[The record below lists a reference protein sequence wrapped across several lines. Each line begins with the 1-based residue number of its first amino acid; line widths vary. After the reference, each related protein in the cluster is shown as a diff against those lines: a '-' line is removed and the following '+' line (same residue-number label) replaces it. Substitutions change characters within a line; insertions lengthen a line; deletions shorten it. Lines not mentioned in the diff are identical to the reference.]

1 MKLIGF
7 WALAVLT
14 ACSTYQEPTLP
25 NLTLDQAVKSS
36 LRNPVN
42 TKRDIYRHPLET
54 LNFFEVQPNMSVVE
68 ISPSGG
74 WYTEILAP
82 YLAAWGDY
90 IISEPPADPNGYTK
104 PRQEWMAKHPLI
116 AETVRVTAFQPPLM
130 VEIAEENSVDRVLT
144 FRNVHNW
151 PGDEGKQAAFNGFFK
166 ALKPGG
172 ILGVVE
178 HRASP
183 KTKYDPK
190 SGYMLEADVI
200 KFAEKAGFK
209 LLGKSEINAN
219 PKDTTNYPDGV
230 WTLPPRLKLG
240 DKDKAKYLAIGES
253 DRMTLKFVKPTSKQR

>member
-1 MKLIGF
+1 M
-7 WALAVLT
+7 
-14 ACSTYQEPTLP
+14 
-25 NLTLDQAVKSS
+25 
-36 LRNPVN
+36 
-42 TKRDIYRHPLET
+42 KRDQYRHPLET
-54 LNFFEVQPNMSVVE
+54 LAFFDVQPHMSVIE

-82 YLAAWGDY
+82 YLAAKGTY

-104 PRQEWMAKHPLI
+104 ARVEWMKNNPQI
-116 AETVRVTAFQPPLM
+116 AARTRITPFQPPLL

-178 HRASP
+178 HRAST
-183 KTKYDPK
+183 KIKYDEK

-209 LLGKSEINAN
+209 LLGKSEVNAN
-219 PKDTTNYPDGV
+219 PKDTTKHPEGV
-230 WTLPPRLKLG
+230 WTLPPRLRLG

-253 DRMTLKFVKPTSKQR
+253 DRMTLKFVKPTSPQR